1 VLLDNTIPRRTT
13 MSLRDKLKKAWFQ
26 GADEA
31 TKEGEITSNNPK
43 TLGYPKEMAYPHK
56 PMETTAPGGQDSRPW
71 EQKWFEGAAAETK
84 KVMGPQGEEF
94 KLKQKMQRIPMD
106 EKVANAKLSVAFTRT
121 AKPQSSHWSVFA
133 TDKKSGKKELVLKA
147 NLDQIWGPELNEE
160 NANMTASKEYGQ
172 EIIARIRKMGVNKV
186 AELLTG
192 KPLEEVTPVVAPA
205 VEVAPVATASVKK
218 AQMAMAPAMHQEEL
232 PVGEAVEVAAGEDA
246 GRADATVSELE
257 AKKGE
262 IEMAETK
269 LIELL
274 PEKAA
279 EAGRE
284 LQAVEEAIEGAIEE
298 NREIAARLRD
308 KTISASAKVAI
319 MKIAQEAFD
328 AAADEVLP
336 GADATLQ
343 STESLIEQATEA
355 IAKVDQVVEEEG
367 GVPGA
372 EGAPVEGGAPVSAVE
387 VAVPE
392 EGELSVASIKNFLAK
407 RADLQKKAM
416 AEEQKY
422 GVIPDGAPKDGNG
435 EIDSAHPNGGTD
447 IGNLT
452 VGLPVDNKGDR
463 FETQIEQQNHDLKV
477 ADKMPTGELNST
489 IAVAGAKGKVTKASE
504 NGQGTDQATKSYYHE
519 LYDQMGPEGKKFA
532 DELTASYDKKV
543 SAAVAETEGRVKR
556 AFELAEVAASKGFCE
571 ANAKLDLFSK
581 IAKFDDNAFMAF
593 KEAVESM
600 PAKKVFATE
609 ASDRKTVTA
618 SMKLPV
624 VGQNER
630 VATEGSEDFSSLGN
644 LGWN

>member
-1 VLLDNTIPRRTT
+1 MGKN
-13 MSLRDKLKKAWFQ
+13 LRERLKTAWFQ

-43 TLGYPKEMAYPHK
+43 TLGYPKEIAYPHK

-192 KPLEEVTPVVAPA
+192 KPLEEV
-205 VEVAPVATASVKK
+205 APVATASVKK

-274 PEKAA
+274 PEQAA
-279 EAGRE
+279 AAGRE

-298 NREIAARLRD
+298 NKEIAARLRD
-308 KTISASAKVAI
+308 RTISASAKVAI

-367 GVPGA
+367 GA
-372 EGAPVEGGAPVSAVE
+372 AGAPVEGGAPLEGGAPVSAVE

-422 GVIPDGAPKDGNG
+422 GVVPEGAPKDGKG
-435 EIDSAHPNGGTD
+435 EIDSAHPNGGTE

-452 VGLPVDNKGDR
+452 VGLPVENKGDR
-463 FETQIEQQNHDLKV
+463 FETVTEGQDHDLKV

-489 IAVAGAKGKVTKASE
+489 IAVASNKGRTVKANE